1 MRSAMERLM
10 AHNQYEVNPWDAVM
24 AKAAE
29 RHHYESHSWNP
40 AADDLECVVCGVTW
54 SNCFGTCPE
63 EN

>member
-1 MRSAMERLM
+1 M